1 MSARTVLLFVF
12 ALFSTAMLG
21 LAAGASW
28 MVVTLYLGRS
38 LPWLALLFGALLAWA
53 IRQGVR
59 PPGPGAAVLA
69 ALATALATVYVNML
83 IAAVQI
89 AGNMGMGLIDALRTA
104 GFGMLWQLARLALA
118 PADTGWALLAML
130 LAAWLAWR
138 VPRKRV
144 RAAITDK

>member
-21 LAAGASW
+21 LAAGACW
-28 MVVTLYLGRS
+28 MVVTLYLGDP

-53 IRQGVR
+53 IRHGVR
-59 PPGPGAAVLA
+59 SPGPAAAMLA

-89 AGNMGMGLIDALRTA
+89 AGNMGMGLVEALRTA
-104 GFGMLWQLARLALA
+104 GIGMLWQLARLAFA
-118 PADTGWALLAML
+118 PADLGWTALGML
-130 LAAWLAWR
+130 LAGWLTWR
-138 VPRKRV
+138 TPRKRAHAV
-144 RAAITDK
+144 TASK

>member
-1 MSARTVLLFVF
+1 MSARTVSLFVF

-28 MVVTLYLGRS
+28 MVVTLYLGHP

-59 PPGPGAAVLA
+59 PPGPAAAMLA

-89 AGNMGMGLIDALRTA
+89 AGNMGMGLLDALRTA

-118 PADTGWALLAML
+118 PADIGWAALAML

-144 RAAITDK
+144 RATMTGK